1 MARLLEHF
9 VEAPRECSYL
19 PTEIAALEHRVML
32 EVSPDEW
39 DVLMVRGWRRFG
51 PVYFRPAC
59 LGCLE
64 CVSLRVPTA
73 TFTPSRSQRR
83 AKKACEGLRVTVGVP
98 QVDAERLALYRSW
111 HGMRETSRGWGHSP
125 LDEDGYFTQFAF
137 PHPCVRE
144 VAYWDDNA
152 GPTPKLVG
160 VGLCDETPRGWS
172 AIYFFYDP
180 AYADRS
186 LGTYNVLFQIEHAK
200 QRGIPHVYLGYRV
213 AGCQSLKYKAS
224 FRPHEVLVGRPGLG
238 EEPRWT
244 PA

>member
-1 MARLLEHF
+1 
-9 VEAPRECSYL
+9 
-19 PTEIAALEHRVML
+19 
-32 EVSPDEW
+32 
-39 DVLMVRGWRRFG
+39 
-51 PVYFRPAC
+51 
-59 LGCLE
+59 
-64 CVSLRVPTA
+64 
-73 TFTPSRSQRR
+73 
-83 AKKACEGLRVTVGVP
+83 
-98 QVDAERLALYRSW
+98 
-111 HGMRETSRGWGHSP
+111 MREVSRGWAHSP

-144 VAYWDDNA
+144 VAFWDDDA

-160 VGLCDETPRGWS
+160 VGLCDETPSGWS

-186 LGTYNVLFQIEHAK
+186 LGTYNVLFQIEYAR

-213 AGCQSLKYKAS
+213 AGCQSLKYKGS